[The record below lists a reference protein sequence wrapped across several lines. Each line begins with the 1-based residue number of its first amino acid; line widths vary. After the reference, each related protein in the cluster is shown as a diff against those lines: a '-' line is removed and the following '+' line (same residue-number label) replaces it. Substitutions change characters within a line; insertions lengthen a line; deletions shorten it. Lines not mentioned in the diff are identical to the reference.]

1 MTTTIKLK
9 NGLESTRTTITP
21 IVGEP
26 IISYDANS
34 KARLYIGDGTTAG
47 GQNVALQVI
56 TDVRAQP
63 NGIAPLNASKKL
75 ELIYLPDTASIDL
88 CVGKIGTTHIADDD
102 LPLTDDHNSA
112 EIHFEGLG
120 DITLD
125 GDSITTDTFVCRI
138 VNTDAGENR
147 LVATSNFEG
156 VFIRDGSSVIFTGTD
171 LTVRPNETFLLSVT
185 NNEGNKYLNIFPT
198 LGIHTHP
205 ISDVVNLQ
213 SDLDLKAP
221 LESPEL
227 TGTPT
232 APTPSIST
240 YTDQIAT
247 TKFTKDL
254 ISDELFG
261 VLDYR
266 TSFDPAVESGSD
278 GFPTTGGSGAS
289 GEIMKGNV
297 FIVASDGYLT
307 TEAVFAGDIIIANI
321 NDPGQILNNW
331 DIVERNIT
339 YVPEDVINKVSNF
352 QVTPDNTHYPTE
364 KLVKDKLDLKE
375 VLANKVTAFQVTP
388 DNTHYPTE
396 KLVKDTLDLKEVL
409 VNKTTSFQV
418 TPDNTHYPTEKL
430 VKDTLDLKEVLVNKV
445 SDFQATPDNTHYP
458 TEKLV
463 KDTLDLKEVLVNKV
477 SDFQATPDN
486 THYPTEKLVKDT
498 LDLKINTTIAL
509 ISRFEEMDASS
520 VETLHDTDLYILATE
535 TGEFIN
541 FRSLYI

>member
-1 MTTTIKLK
+1 
-9 NGLESTRTTITP
+9 
-21 IVGEP
+21 
-26 IISYDANS
+26 
-34 KARLYIGDGTTAG
+34 
-47 GQNVALQVI
+47 
-56 TDVRAQP
+56 
-63 NGIAPLNASKKL
+63 
-75 ELIYLPDTASIDL
+75 
-88 CVGKIGTTHIADDD
+88 
-102 LPLTDDHNSA
+102 
-112 EIHFEGLG
+112 
-120 DITLD
+120 
-125 GDSITTDTFVCRI
+125 
-138 VNTDAGENR
+138 
-147 LVATSNFEG
+147 
-156 VFIRDGSSVIFTGTD
+156 
-171 LTVRPNETFLLSVT
+171 
-185 NNEGNKYLNIFPT
+185 
-198 LGIHTHP
+198 
-205 ISDVVNLQ
+205 
-213 SDLDLKAP
+213 
-221 LESPEL
+221 
-227 TGTPT
+227 
-232 APTPSIST
+232 
-240 YTDQIAT
+240 
-247 TKFTKDL
+247 
-254 ISDELFG
+254 
-261 VLDYR
+261 
-266 TSFDPAVESGSD
+266 
-278 GFPTTGGSGAS
+278 
-289 GEIMKGNV
+289 MKGNV

-445 SDFQATPDNTHYP
+445 SDFQVTPDNTHYP

-463 KDTLDLKEVLVNKV
+463 KDK
-477 SDFQATPDN
+477 
-486 THYPTEKLVKDT
+486 